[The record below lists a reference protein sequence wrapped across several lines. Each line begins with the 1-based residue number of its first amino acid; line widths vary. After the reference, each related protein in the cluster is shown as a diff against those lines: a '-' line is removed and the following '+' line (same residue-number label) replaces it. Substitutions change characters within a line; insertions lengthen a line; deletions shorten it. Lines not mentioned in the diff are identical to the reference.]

1 MRSLRTAVLLTAAT
15 ALVASALTVPSMA
28 NAATTGS
35 TAKTAV
41 TPAVATPSG
50 YFTSLKPTRILDT
63 RSSTPIKGATS
74 RALLVA
80 GHGGVPSDGVSSVVF
95 NLTVTQGTAT
105 HAFVTAYPWGVVKP
119 TASTINFTKG
129 WTGANLATV
138 QLGSNGEIELYNSTG
153 YVHVIVDVVGYYSDG
168 TDVVGSAT
176 TTGPFYQTD
185 PTRLLDTRNT
195 HTPVP
200 ALGTLRDPIFLSD
213 GTTTAKSQVTA
224 VAVNITVASP
234 SHSGYLTAWSGAGAA
249 PTASILNFAAVL
261 NLTIE
266 TYALSAHQSAAQNA
280 ALARRVGEVLM
291 EQLSGKGR
299 LRSGGCSLYPE
310 YEQPRGHEK
319 PVVTGYRAE
328 NSITIDTGAIAII
341 GALID
346 AAFGAG
352 ASRINY
358 LDFSLDDETEARSE
372 AIARAALDAQAQAV
386 SLARSLGVRLARVVK
401 VVSEGQM
408 RAAPAQESASFPARP
423 GEVMFPAT
431 VSITY
436 QIE

>member
-1 MRSLRTAVLLTAAT
+1 MSVPVELAAT
-15 ALVASALTVPSMA
+15 GRPEASVLEIQAGRIAALPVASAAELRPS
-28 NAATTGS
+28 T
-35 TAKTAV
+35 
-41 TPAVATPSG
+41 
-50 YFTSLKPTRILDT
+50 L
-63 RSSTPIKGATS
+63 
-74 RALLVA
+74 A
-80 GHGGVPSDGVSSVVF
+80 GRPLRTIDVIGVSE
-95 NLTVTQGTAT
+95 
-105 HAFVTAYPWGVVKP
+105 W
-119 TASTINFTKG
+119 
-129 WTGANLATV
+129 
-138 QLGSNGEIELYNSTG
+138 
-153 YVHVIVDVVGYYSDG
+153 
-168 TDVVGSAT
+168 
-176 TTGPFYQTD
+176 
-185 PTRLLDTRNT
+185 R
-195 HTPVP
+195 
-200 ALGTLRDPIFLSD
+200 
-213 GTTTAKSQVTA
+213 
-224 VAVNITVASP
+224 VAP
-234 SHSGYLTAWSGAGAA
+234 DH
-249 PTASILNFAAVL
+249 AVL

-291 EQLSGKGR
+291 EQLRGKGR

-310 YEQPRGHEK
+310 YQQPRGHEK

-408 RAAPAQESASFPARP
+408 RTAPAQESALFPARP